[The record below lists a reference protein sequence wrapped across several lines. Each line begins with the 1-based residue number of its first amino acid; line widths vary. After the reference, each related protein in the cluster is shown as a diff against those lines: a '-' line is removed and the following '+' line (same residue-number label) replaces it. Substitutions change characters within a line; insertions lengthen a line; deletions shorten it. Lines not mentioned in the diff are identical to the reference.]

1 MSTINLPDL
10 VISTFTKGLTTLAHV
25 LATAELY
32 AKEKGIDVDPFV
44 QGRLIE
50 DQLPLA
56 FQVQSISRVVQTNL
70 GRLSGETPT
79 KFEDN
84 EKTFEDL
91 KNRVQRTQELVKTF
105 DITKGQGREGNEL
118 ELTIDSVNH
127 KITLQNFMLNQAL
140 PNFFFHNSM
149 AYAILRAKGVP
160 LGKKDWLG
168 GFLGLEL

>member
-10 VISTFTKGLTTLAHV
+10 IISTFTKGLKTLAHV
-25 LATAELY
+25 LATAELF
-32 AKEKGIDVDPFV
+32 AKEKGIDVNSFV
-44 QGRLIE
+44 QERLIE

-56 FQVQSISRVVQTNL
+56 FQVQSISRIVQTNL
-70 GRLSGETPT
+70 GRLSGDTPT

-91 KNRVQRTQELVKTF
+91 KNRVQRTQELFKTF
-105 DITKGQGREGNEL
+105 DITKAQGKEGNEF
-118 ELTIDSVNH
+118 ELTFNSVNH
-127 KITLQNFMLNQAL
+127 KITLQNFMFNQAL
-140 PNFFFHNSM
+140 PNFFFHNSI

-168 GFLGLEL
+168 GFLELEL